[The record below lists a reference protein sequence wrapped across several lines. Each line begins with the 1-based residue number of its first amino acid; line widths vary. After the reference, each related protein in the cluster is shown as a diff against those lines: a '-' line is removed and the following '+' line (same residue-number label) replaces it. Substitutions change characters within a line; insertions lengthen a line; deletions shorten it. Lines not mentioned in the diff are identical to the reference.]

1 MTVVLI
7 DRYIFDSHVQNSELI
22 QYLKVLCIDSRRI
35 SLCYVAYRFKLRLH
49 PTAGRARIFFRLGHY
64 IKEHKRLHIN
74 TPGITMGSSR
84 KIHM

>member
-35 SLCYVAYRFKLRLH
+35 SLCYVAYRFKL
-49 PTAGRARIFFRLGHY
+49 
-64 IKEHKRLHIN
+64 
-74 TPGITMGSSR
+74 
-84 KIHM
+84 